1 MLIILFYS
9 MISLTF
15 VVNESTPEEATFRYA
30 TKEPL
35 RGYVEENKSNIKV
48 SLTCFLFLFYIE
60 HKNL

>member
-48 SLTCFLFLFYIE
+48 NLT
-60 HKNL
+60 

>member
-1 MLIILFYS
+1 

-15 VVNESTPEEATFRYA
+15 VVNEATTDEATFRYA

-48 SLTCFLFLFYIE
+48 RFTNFYIFYVQT
-60 HKNL
+60 